1 MVQFDNQYKQV
12 KLKVVYY
19 GPALGGK
26 TTCLQHIHRI
36 TDPQKRSKLYTL
48 NTASDRTLFFDL
60 LSLDLGRVRGY
71 RVTLQ
76 LYTVPGQV
84 QYNATRR
91 AVLAG
96 ADGVV
101 FVADSQVSQ
110 QKANLESL
118 DNLGE
123 NLRANG
129 LDPETIPVVLLL
141 NKRDLPDPV
150 TRAKMEKD
158 LNRGGWSTF
167 ETVATSGRGVVES
180 FAKIAEGAVISVADR
195 LGLSQ
200 QTEALGKLVASV
212 QTALRPFMPASP
224 EQAQRLPAPAEP
236 PVVLRPAAGE
246 VGEAFDEE
254 HLLGEA
260 VRANVAMTDLN
271 VRLDTLTRD
280 LERRAG
286 ELRAINEFGR
296 LMSLAREPEDVTGGI
311 VDRLLSDLGVGAG
324 CLLLLNGDGRLVE
337 VLKRG
342 LDDDPLLLPDITGN
356 AAALTILSRRQPFLV
371 RLDEIELDPTV
382 GGQWVDEMQ
391 RRGLVSALA
400 LPMIAQDTSLGVVTC
415 YADATHGPFE
425 ESDLE
430 LAGVLAA
437 NAAVA
442 LANAR
447 SWRALEQVNQGL
459 EQVVSART
467 GELRE
472 ALAKTEELAQQL
484 EGRNVELEFANEKL
498 SDLER
503 LKGDLLSRIAHELN
517 TPVTA
522 IQTAARI
529 LSRYDSMPMEKVEKF
544 VTIIADEAN
553 SLGELI
559 ASALQ
564 AVVLGQSRGR
574 ATLQSVS
581 IQELLKKVVAPLQ
594 TEIQERRLDLKVK
607 VAAGLDVLSC
617 DSDQV
622 ESALRAVVRNAVEFS
637 PAGGRVQ
644 VTVQPARRGGGRF
657 VELRVEDAGV
667 GISPDDLP
675 HVAELFWQGGNVLT
689 EKPRGLGL
697 GLAVARRVAEGHG
710 GALEI
715 FSEPGKGTS
724 VQMFLPV
731 EAVA

>member
-26 TTCLQHIHRI
+26 TTCLQHIHRV

-110 QKANLESL
+110 QKVNVESL

-123 NLRANG
+123 NMRANG
-129 LDPETIPVVLLL
+129 LDPETIPLVLLL

-158 LNRGGWSTF
+158 LNRGGWPTF
-167 ETVATSGRGVVES
+167 ETVATTGRGVVEG

-200 QTEALGKLVASV
+200 QSEALEKLVANV
-212 QTALRPFMPASP
+212 RTALRPFMPVAEKGVP
-224 EQAQRLPAPAEP
+224 PMPAEP
-236 PVVLRPAAGE
+236 PVVLRPVSGD
-246 VGEAFDEE
+246 GQEAFDEE
-254 HLLGEA
+254 QLLGEA

-271 VRLDTLTRD
+271 VRLDSLTRD
-280 LERRAG
+280 LERRASQ
-286 ELRAINEFGR
+286 LRAINEFGR
-296 LMSLAREPEDVTGGI
+296 LMSTAREPEDVTGGI
-311 VDRLLSDLGVGAG
+311 VDRLLADLRVAAG
-324 CLLLLNGDGRLVE
+324 SLLLLDGDGRLVE

-342 LDDDPLLLPDITGN
+342 LDEDPLLQPDITGN
-356 AAALTILSRRQPFLV
+356 AAALTILSRRQPFIV
-371 RLDEIELDPTV
+371 RLDELELDPAG

-400 LPMIAQDTSLGVVTC
+400 LPMVAQDTSLGVVTC
-415 YADATHGPFE
+415 YADATRGPFE
-425 ESDLE
+425 ETELE

-459 EQVVSART
+459 EQVVTART

-484 EGRNVELEFANEKL
+484 EARNVELEMANEKL
-498 SDLER
+498 RDLER

-529 LSRYDSMPMEKVEKF
+529 LGRYDSMPIEKIEKF
-544 VTIIADEAN
+544 VAIIADDAN
-553 SLGELI
+553 RLGELI

-564 AVVLGQSRGR
+564 AAVLGQARGR
-574 ATLQSVS
+574 AALQSVS
-581 IQELLKKVVAPLQ
+581 IQELLKKVIAPLQ
-594 TEIQERRLDLKVK
+594 TEIQERKLDLKVK

-637 PAGGRVQ
+637 PEGGRVV
-644 VTVQPARRGGGRF
+644 VTVQPARRGQGRF
-657 VELRVEDAGV
+657 VELRVEDSGV

>member
-26 TTCLQHIHRI
+26 TTCLQHIHRV

-60 LSLDLGRVRGY
+60 LALDLGRVRGY

-129 LDPETIPVVLLL
+129 LDPDSLPLVLLF
-141 NKRDLPDPV
+141 NKRDVPEPI

-158 LNRGGWSTF
+158 LNRGGWPTF
-167 ETVATSGRGVVES
+167 ETVATTGRGVVES

-200 QTEALGKLVASV
+200 QSEALEKLIANVH
-212 QTALRPFMPASP
+212 TALKPFMPVAERGAP
-224 EQAQRLPAPAEP
+224 PPAPEP

-246 VGEAFDEE
+246 VKEAFDEE

-271 VRLDTLTRD
+271 VRLDSLTRD
-280 LERRAG
+280 LERRASQ
-286 ELRAINEFGR
+286 LRSINEFGR
-296 LMSLAREPEDVTGGI
+296 LMSTAREPEDVTGGI
-311 VDRLLSDLGVGAG
+311 VDRLLADLRVAAG
-324 CLLLLNGDGRLVE
+324 SLLLLDGDGRLVE
-337 VLKRG
+337 VRKRG
-342 LDDDPLLLPDITGN
+342 LDDDPLLQPDITGN
-356 AAALTILSRRQPFLV
+356 AAALTILSRRQPFMV
-371 RLDEIELDPTV
+371 RLDELELDPSG
-382 GGQWVDEMQ
+382 GGQWVDDMQ
-391 RRGLVSALA
+391 RRGMVSALA
-400 LPMIAQDTSLGVVTC
+400 LPLIAQDTSLGVVTC

-425 ESDLE
+425 ETDLE
-430 LAGVLAA
+430 LAAVLAA

-447 SWRALEQVNQGL
+447 SWHALEQVNQGL
-459 EQVVSART
+459 EQVVAART
-467 GELRE
+467 SELRE
-472 ALAKTEELAQQL
+472 ALDRTEELAQQL
-484 EGRNVELEFANEKL
+484 EARNVELELANEKL
-498 SDLER
+498 RDLER

-529 LSRYDSMPMEKVEKF
+529 LGRYESMPTEKIDKF

-553 SLGELI
+553 RLGELI

-574 ATLQSVS
+574 AALQSVS

-594 TEIQERRLDLKVK
+594 TEVQERKLDLKVK

-637 PAGGRVQ
+637 PEGGRVV
-644 VTVQPARRGGGRF
+644 VTVQPTRRGGGRF
-657 VELRVEDAGV
+657 VELRVEDS
-667 GISPDDLP
+667 GIGIPADDLP

-724 VQMFLPV
+724 VQIYLPL

>member
-26 TTCLQHIHRI
+26 TTCLQHIHRV

-60 LSLDLGRVRGY
+60 LALDLGRVRGY

-110 QKANLESL
+110 QKSNLESL

-129 LDPETIPVVLLL
+129 LDPETIPLVLLL

-200 QTEALGKLVASV
+200 QSEALGKLIANVH
-212 QTALRPFMPASP
+212 TALKPFMPMP
-224 EQAQRLPAPAEP
+224 EKGVPALPAEP
-236 PVVLRPAAGE
+236 AVVLRPAAGE

-271 VRLDTLTRD
+271 VRLDSLTQD
-280 LERRAG
+280 LERRASQ
-286 ELRAINEFGR
+286 LRAINEFGR

-311 VDRLLSDLGVGAG
+311 VDRLLADLRVSAG
-324 CLLLLNGDGRLVE
+324 SLLLLDGDGRLVE
-337 VLKRG
+337 VRRRG
-342 LDDDPLLLPDITGN
+342 LDEDPLLQPDITGN
-356 AAALTILSRRQPFLV
+356 AAALTILSRRQPFMV
-371 RLDEIELDPTV
+371 RLDELELDPAG

-400 LPMIAQDTSLGVVTC
+400 LPMVAQDTSLGVVTC
-415 YADATHGPFE
+415 YADSARGPFE
-425 ESDLE
+425 ESELE

-459 EQVVSART
+459 EQVVAART

-484 EGRNVELEFANEKL
+484 EARNVELEMANEKL
-498 SDLER
+498 RELER

-529 LSRYDSMPMEKVEKF
+529 LGRYDSMPIEKIEKF
-544 VTIIADEAN
+544 VAIIADEAN
-553 SLGELI
+553 RLGELI

-574 ATLQSVS
+574 AALQSVS

-594 TEIQERRLDLKVK
+594 TEIQERKLDLKVK

-617 DSDQV
+617 DSEQV

-637 PAGGRVQ
+637 PEGGRVV
-644 VTVQPARRGGGRF
+644 VTVQPARRGQGRF
-657 VELRVEDAGV
+657 VELRVEDSGV

-710 GALEI
+710 GTLEI

>member
-26 TTCLQHIHRI
+26 TTCLQHIHRV

-60 LSLDLGRVRGY
+60 LALDLGRVRGY

-110 QKANLESL
+110 QKSNVESL

-129 LDPETIPVVLLL
+129 LDPESLPLVLLL

-158 LNRGGWSTF
+158 LKRGDWKTF
-167 ETVATSGRGVVES
+167 ETVATTGRGVVES
-180 FAKIAEGAVISVADR
+180 FAAIAEATVVSVADR
-195 LGLSQ
+195 LGLTQ
-200 QTEALGKLVASV
+200 QRDTLDKLVANV
-212 QTALRPFMPASP
+212 KTALLPFMPKPDEAGPP
-224 EQAQRLPAPAEP
+224 EPAEP
-236 PVVLRPAAGE
+236 AVVVRPAVDDGQE
-246 VGEAFDEE
+246 TLDEE

-271 VRLDTLTRD
+271 VRLDALTQD
-280 LERRAG
+280 LERRASQ
-286 ELRAINEFGR
+286 LRAINEFGR
-296 LMSLAREPEDVTGGI
+296 LMSGAREPEDVTSGI
-311 VDRLLSDLGVGAG
+311 VDRLLADLRVGAG
-324 CLLLLNGDGRLVE
+324 ALLLLDGDGRLVE

-342 LDDDPLLLPDITGN
+342 LDGDPLLQNDITGN
-356 AAALTILSRRQPFLV
+356 PAALTILSQRQPFMI
-371 RLDEIELDPTV
+371 RLDELELDPSA
-382 GGQWVDEMQ
+382 GGDWIDEMQ
-391 RRGLVSALA
+391 RLGLVSALA
-400 LPMIAQDTSLGVVTC
+400 LPMIAQDNSLGVVTC
-415 YADATHGPFE
+415 YADAARGSFE
-425 ESDLE
+425 ESE
-430 LAGVLAA
+430 MEMAGVLAA

-447 SWRALEQVNQGL
+447 SWRALEQVNKGL
-459 EQVVSART
+459 EQVVASRT
-467 GELRE
+467 AELRE
-472 ALAKTEELAQQL
+472 ALGKTEELAQQL
-484 EGRNVELEFANEKL
+484 EARNVELELANDKL
-498 SDLER
+498 RDLER

-529 LSRYDSMPMEKVEKF
+529 LSRYEAMPMEKMEKF
-544 VTIIADEAN
+544 VAIIADEAN
-553 SLGELI
+553 RLGELI

-574 ATLQSVS
+574 AALQSVS

-594 TEIQERRLDLKVK
+594 TEIQERKLELKVK
-607 VAAGLDVLSC
+607 VAAGIEVLSC

-644 VTVQPARRGGGRF
+644 VTVQPARRGQERF

-667 GISPDDLP
+667 GIAPDDLP
-675 HVAELFWQGGNVLT
+675 HVADLFWQGGNVLT

-715 FSEPGKGTS
+715 SSEPGKGTS
-724 VQMFLPV
+724 VQIFLPT

>member
-26 TTCLQHIHRI
+26 TTCLQHLHRV
-36 TDPQKRSKLYTL
+36 TDPQRRSKLYTL

-110 QKANLESL
+110 QKANLEGL

-129 LDPETIPVVLLL
+129 LDPDSLPLVLLF
-141 NKRDLPDPV
+141 NKRDVPDPV

-158 LNRGGWSTF
+158 LNRGGWPTF
-167 ETVATSGRGVVES
+167 ETVATTGRGVVES

-200 QTEALGKLVASV
+200 QSEALEKLIANVHVA
-212 QTALRPFMPASP
+212 LKPFMPVAERGAP
-224 EQAQRLPAPAEP
+224 PPPAEP

-246 VGEAFDEE
+246 VGEAFDDE

-271 VRLDTLTRD
+271 VRLDSLTRD
-280 LERRAG
+280 LEHRASQ
-286 ELRAINEFGR
+286 LRAINEFGR
-296 LMSLAREPEDVTGGI
+296 LMSTAREPEDVTGGI
-311 VDRLLSDLGVGAG
+311 VDRLLADLRVAAG
-324 CLLLLNGDGRLVE
+324 SLLLLDGDGRLVE
-337 VLKRG
+337 VRKRG
-342 LDDDPLLLPDITGN
+342 LDDDPMLQPDITGN

-371 RLDEIELDPTV
+371 RLDELELDPSG
-382 GGQWVDEMQ
+382 GGQWVDDMQ

-400 LPMIAQDTSLGVVTC
+400 LPLVAQDTSLGVVTC
-415 YADATHGPFE
+415 YADATHGAFE
-425 ESDLE
+425 ETDLE
-430 LAGVLAA
+430 LAAVLAA

-447 SWRALEQVNQGL
+447 SWRALEQVNLGL
-459 EQVVSART
+459 EQVVAART
-467 GELRE
+467 SDLRE
-472 ALAKTEELAQQL
+472 ALVRTEELAQQL
-484 EGRNVELEFANEKL
+484 EARNVELEFANEKL
-498 SDLER
+498 RDLER

-529 LSRYDSMPMEKVEKF
+529 LGRYESMPIEKIEKF
-544 VTIIADEAN
+544 VAIIADEAN
-553 SLGELI
+553 RLGELI

-574 ATLQSVS
+574 AALQSVS

-594 TEIQERRLDLKVK
+594 TEIQERKLDLKVR
-607 VAAGLDVLSC
+607 VAAGLDVLNC

-637 PAGGRVQ
+637 PEGGRVV
-644 VTVQPARRGGGRF
+644 VTVQPTRRGGGRF
-657 VELRVEDAGV
+657 VELRVEDT
-667 GISPDDLP
+667 GIGIPADDLP

-724 VQMFLPV
+724 VQMFLPL